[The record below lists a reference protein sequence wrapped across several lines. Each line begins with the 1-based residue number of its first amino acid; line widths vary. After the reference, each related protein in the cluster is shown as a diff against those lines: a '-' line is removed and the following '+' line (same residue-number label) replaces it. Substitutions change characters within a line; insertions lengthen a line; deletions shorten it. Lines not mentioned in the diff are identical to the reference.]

1 MAASKKGSS
10 DEATKVIQG
19 LVSALSKDPKA
30 LSEFKK
36 NPAAAIESLLGDK
49 DVSEETTKKVKSA
62 VKEHGE
68 GADLA
73 SLVGSLGALFGDSH
87 SEATANH
94 EAAGN
99 PLNALAA
106 LLLGG
111 NHSNA
116 SSAGNILGM
125 LGSVF
130 GSANGKGKGK
140 GKGGM
145 DAGDL
150 VGMLGNLLGGK

>member
-1 MAASKKGSS
+1 MATSKKGSS
-10 DEATKVIQG
+10 DEATKVIQS
-19 LVSALSKDPKA
+19 LVASLGKDPKA
-30 LSEFKK
+30 LAEFKK
-36 NPAAAIESLLGDK
+36 NPSDAIENLLGGDK
-49 DVSEETTKKVKSA
+49 DVSEETTKKVKTA

-87 SEATANH
+87 EEATANH

-99 PLNALAA
+99 PLNSLAS

-116 SSAGNILGM
+116 SSAGNVLGM

-130 GSANGKGKGK
+130 GSSNGKGK